1 MYLQVNFKS
10 EKGESAVYIPHD
22 IILQVARNKGTY
34 TRKQETTEADG
45 TVVESDVEDT
55 IDYLTVTLK
64 EKVEV
69 PVEGKQGKFKMENLI
84 YTITDPKE
92 IENVL
97 SQL

>member
-1 MYLQVNFKS
+1 MFIQVNFKS
-10 EKGESAVYIPHD
+10 EKGESSVFIPTD
-22 IILQVARNKGTY
+22 IILQVARNKGSY
-34 TRKQETTEADG
+34 TRKEEHTEADG
-45 TVVESDVEDT
+45 TVVEKDVEDT
-55 IDYLTVTLK
+55 IDYLTITLK